1 MSKELVAL
9 FVVLLLVLVI
19 TKTYLDLSMLKLC
32 IYLVLY
38 YFLKMGVVL
47 IAQMYVK
54 KAIRNNEFKEV
65 I

>member
-9 FVVLLLVLVI
+9 FVVLLLILVI

-38 YFLKMGVVL
+38 YFLKIGVVL

>member
-9 FVVLLLVLVI
+9 FVVLLLILVI